1 LTDRIGDINR
11 SLLEPAAIAAR
22 RDDLLASDVDQDRAV
37 GSATRARDRTLDA
50 LSGSAPQHIRGRHV
64 RHFDLQQRIARG

>member
-22 RDDLLASDVDQDRAV
+22 RDDLLASDFDQDRAV
-37 GSATRARDRTLDA
+37 GSATRARDRMMRFLVLRRSTPAADT
-50 LSGSAPQHIRGRHV
+50 
-64 RHFDLQQRIARG
+64 

>member
-1 LTDRIGDINR
+1 
-11 SLLEPAAIAAR
+11 
-22 RDDLLASDVDQDRAV
+22 LASDFDQDQAV